1 MEVMDAVESTL
12 GPKVYRNNY
21 VVHYVVAA
29 PFFARGLRLGRR
41 GKISILHLRAALQP
55 KKRPKRKSSKLLKTQ
70 CARMAKL
77 ADARDLKS
85 RVLNGT

>member
-21 VVHYVVAA
+21 VVHYAVAA

-55 KKRPKRKSSKLLKTQ
+55 KKVNYCPDGETGRRTGLKIP
-70 CARMAKL
+70 
-77 ADARDLKS
+77 S
-85 RVLNGT
+85 P